1 LEMMPGDKELY
12 RRVDEIVHYVWDPIG
27 ISGSPHARNEY
38 DSYLTA
44 IFGRVKAGDIDAI
57 VEYMKWIAG
66 DHMGLIFDEEKARK
80 AAERMLEWK
89 DFIENPK

>member
-1 LEMMPGDKELY
+1 MEMMPDDNELF
-12 RRVDEIVHYVWDPIG
+12 RRLDEIVHYVLDPIG
-27 ISGSPHARNEY
+27 ISGSPHARDEY
-38 DSYLTA
+38 NSSLTA

-57 VEYMKWIAG
+57 VEYMKWVAG

-89 DFIENPK
+89 EFIENPE

>member
-1 LEMMPGDKELY
+1 MMPGDNELY

-27 ISGSPHARNEY
+27 VSGCPQARDEY
-38 DSYLTA
+38 NSYLTA

-57 VEYMKWIAG
+57 VEYMKWVAG
-66 DHMGLIFDEEKARK
+66 DNMGLTFDEEKARK

-89 DFIENPK
+89 EFIENPT

>member
-1 LEMMPGDKELY
+1 MEMMPGDKELF

-27 ISGSPHARNEY
+27 ISGSPYARNEY

-66 DHMGLIFDEEKARK
+66 DHMGLHFDEDKARK

-89 DFIENPK
+89 EVIENPE